1 MTENSRT
8 AIGATSTASLGD
20 QAVTMFLRRSL
31 LKDGFPFNVRLPDAD
46 ADLLAALRET
56 RDQAT
61 GHKRLAE
68 DGLSPAADL
77 VSA

>member
-20 QAVTMFLRRSL
+20 QAVTMFLRMSL
-31 LKDGFPFNVRLPDAD
+31 LKDGFPFNVRLPD